1 MLSTMK
7 FRGLLF
13 FAFLLVCLL
22 VAAFYRPVNNSEKEA
37 VLVQSILQEVGRSHF
52 SPRTVDDA
60 FSETLYQ
67 LYLDRIDPGKRWLTA
82 KDLETLEIFK
92 LQLDDEAVIGNF
104 DFFDRSLELI
114 QNGISKTEAY
124 FQEILAQPFDF
135 TLEED
140 YELDG
145 SKRPFAPDD
154 AALRETWRK
163 MLKYETLTRLDEKLK
178 AQEEGKDE
186 ELKDLTFEDLEKKSR
201 EETLKVYTDWY
212 GRLAKRNRNQ
222 YLGAYLNS
230 ITNTF
235 DPHTGYFEPI
245 EKENFDINL
254 SGKLEGIGARLQS
267 DGEFTKVSSI
277 VVGGPAW
284 KQGDLKENDKIFKVA
299 QGDEEPV
306 DVTGMELDD
315 VVALIRGK
323 KGTEVRLTVRK
334 VDGSV
339 SVVSIIRDVVIL
351 EEGFAKSLL
360 LETPDSKKVGFIY
373 LPRFYDDFSDE
384 NGRSC
389 AEDVARELEKLKREG
404 VKGIILDLRNNP
416 GGSLRDVVTMS
427 GLFLETGPI
436 VQVKSRGRTPD
447 VLQDVNPGVV
457 WNGPLVIMVNNFSAS
472 ASEIIAA
479 AMQDYE
485 RAVVV
490 GSPATFG
497 KGTVQRF
504 FNLDRYV
511 QGRSDI
517 QPLGQVKMTIQK
529 FYRIDGGSTQLRGVV
544 PDIVLP
550 DDYFYLE
557 LGEKENEFPMEW
569 TEIASVAHS
578 QNVYKVKNLKQL
590 KANSAQRIKENET
603 FQAILNNAKRLKTQ
617 RDNSVYTLKL
627 DSFKT
632 QRDQLQAFNERYQK
646 LFEQQF
652 VSSIENLPAEVAY
665 IQSEEGR
672 KARNEDWIKGLK
684 QDIQLQETLLIMQ
697 DMLAN

>member
-1 MLSTMK
+1 MK
-7 FRGLLF
+7 LRGLLLY
-13 FAFLLVCLL
+13 AFLLVCLL
-22 VAAFYRPVNNSEKEA
+22 AAAFYRPAVNSSEKEA

-52 SPRTVDDA
+52 SPRTVDDS

-82 KDLETLEIFK
+82 KDLETLETFK
-92 LQLDDEAVIGNF
+92 LHLDDEALNGNF
-104 DFFDRSLELI
+104 DFFERSLELM
-114 QNGISKTEAY
+114 QNGISKTEAW
-124 FQEILAQPFDF
+124 FQEILTQPFDF

-145 SKRPFAPDD
+145 SKRPFASDD
-154 AALRETWRK
+154 AALREVWRK

-178 AQEEGKDE
+178 AQEEGTDE
-186 ELKDLTFEDLEKKSR
+186 ELNGLTFEDLEKKSR

-212 GRLAKRNRNQ
+212 GRLAKRDRNQ
-222 YLGAYLNS
+222 YLSAYLNAL
-230 ITNTF
+230 TNTF

-339 SVVSIIRDVVIL
+339 SVISIIRDVVIL

-360 LETPDSKKVGFIY
+360 LQTPANDKVGFIY

-504 FNLDRYV
+504 FNLDRYAS
-511 QGRSDI
+511 GRNDI

-544 PDIVLP
+544 PDIILP
-550 DDYFYLE
+550 DDYYYLE

-578 QNVYKVKNLKQL
+578 QNIYKVKNLKQL
-590 KANSAQRIKENET
+590 KANSAQRVKENET
-603 FQAILNNAKRLKTQ
+603 FQAILNNAQRLKNQ

-627 DSFKT
+627 DSFKA
-632 QRDQLQAFNERYQK
+632 QRDQLQAYNERYQK
-646 LFEQQF
+646 LFEQEF
-652 VSSIENLPAEVAY
+652 VSGVENLPAEVAY

-672 KARNEDWIKGLK
+672 KARNEDWIKGLQ